1 MRYTIVGQG
10 LDGGIAA
17 DNLGKALGGRV
28 AQIGGVD
35 IGGKPAAQLRQT
47 RYQLH
52 SLVLGLT
59 PQNRHGIIGARCAE
73 HVTYLLF
80 EQVVQLFDSDT
91 DMEA

>member
-28 AQIGGVD
+28 TQIHCIDVGEQQ
-35 IGGKPAAQLRQT
+35 AAQLGQT

-52 SLVLGLT
+52 SHVLGLT
-59 PQNRHGIIGARCAE
+59 PQSRHGIIGARCAE